1 METPLIVTLARQMS
15 VQNEIDV
22 IANNIANMSTTA
34 YKGEHLM
41 FKDYL
46 ARTGS
51 GRPVTFPQI
60 AGLNRIDREGTIQKT
75 SNPLDVAIKGEGY
88 FTIQTPNGTRYTRNG
103 HFSLDNQGQ
112 LVTDE
117 GYQVMDTTKRPFVFD
132 PSVKQITIA
141 KDGTV
146 SADDNRLG
154 KIALVKFSNPQALKR
169 QGGSLF
175 NTDEAPQPAKGYEL
189 YQGHL
194 EGSNVVPVLEITRF
208 MRASSYFQAAKNVA
222 DSEDTRQRKAIE
234 TLGALP
240 Q

>member
-15 VQNEIDV
+15 VQSEIDV

-60 AGLNRIDREGTIQKT
+60 AGLNRIQREGTINKT
-75 SNPLDVAIKGEGY
+75 SNPLDIAIKGEGY
-88 FTIQTPNGTRYTRNG
+88 FTIQTQNGTRYTRNG
-103 HFSLDNQGQ
+103 HFSLDNKGT
-112 LVTDE
+112 LVTNE
-117 GYQVMDTTKRPFVFD
+117 GDPVMDSTRRPFVFK

-146 SADDNRLG
+146 SADDTKLG
-154 KIALVKFSNPQALKR
+154 KIAIVKFSNPQAMKR

-175 NTDEAPQPAKGYEL
+175 NTDEAPQPSKDYEL

-194 EGSNVVPVLEITRF
+194 EGSNIVPVLEMTRF
-208 MRASSYFQAAKNVA
+208 MRASSYFQASKNVS
-222 DSEDTRQRKAIE
+222 DSEHDRQRKAIE
-234 TLGALP
+234 MLGSLP